1 LKINRYLNQINKKK
15 KNIIIFFLFLFAAYS
30 SITIGQSWDEAF
42 HLLQGKITADYLVTF
57 GYIDNPL
64 YYREY
69 YSPIYF
75 SFTYLITNLF
85 PNSLEIQI
93 NHLIN
98 TTISFT
104 ALFGLA
110 KITRKLFNKK
120 TSYFAFLILFFY
132 PIFFGHM
139 GINSKDIIL
148 ATCHVWITYLTLSYL
163 KKQDVNAS
171 LNKYII
177 CISILAAIGSGIQ
190 LLFLGTF
197 MTIFFFVLADIFFL
211 KKFSNVNFD
220 KFKFLIDLLKCFMIF
235 YFLLVL
241 FWIDVHPNILVL
253 PFEIVAKL
261 FADDYLTGWSYNLVN
276 GNYSFSNN
284 VPKTYFL
291 INIFFKTPIYII
303 VLYCFFV
310 FILFFHKSYFKIKFK
325 HHIYKLLFI
334 LSIIIFPNFLIIFLT
349 MPIYDG
355 IRLFLWS
362 LPYLVII
369 PSLTLSFLIDNS
381 NLKISKISFL
391 ILPILI
397 VYFIYNFLLIT
408 PYQYTYLNLFA
419 GKAKNNYK
427 KFENDY
433 WGTSAEELIKNM
445 NFKKNYKTNVTV
457 CGFNHGVVK
466 RYLKKH
472 GYNNLTLTEPEKA
485 KYIFM
490 TNRTL
495 AKEILKTGE
504 NNITNCFEKYVG
516 IEIATVKR
524 NGKKISVIR
533 EIN

>member
-1 LKINRYLNQINKKK
+1 M
-15 KNIIIFFLFLFAAYS
+15 FAAYS
-30 SITIGQSWDEAF
+30 SVTIGSSWDESF
-42 HLLQGKITADYLVTF
+42 HLLQGKITLDYLITF
-57 GYIDNPL
+57 GYVNIPL
-64 YYREY
+64 FYREF

-85 PNSLEIQI
+85 PNSLEIQV

-110 KITRKLFNKK
+110 KITRLLFNKK

-139 GINSKDIIL
+139 GINGKDIIL
-148 ATCHVWITYLTLSYL
+148 ATCHVWITYLIISYL
-163 KKQDVNAS
+163 KKQNAKTS

-190 LLFLGTF
+190 LLFLGSLI
-197 MTIFFFVLADIFFL
+197 TIFLFVLTDIFFI
-211 KKFSNVNFD
+211 KKISNINFD
-220 KFKFLIDLLKCFMIF
+220 KFKFLVDLLKCFTIF
-235 YFLLVL
+235 YFLLIL

-253 PFEIVAKL
+253 PFEIISKL
-261 FADDYLTGWSYNLVN
+261 FADDYWTGWSYNLVN
-276 GNYSFSNN
+276 GNYFFSNEI
-284 VPKTYFL
+284 PKSYYI

-310 FILFFHKSYFKIKFK
+310 FILFFHKNYFKIKFK
-325 HHIYKLLFI
+325 YHIYKLFLI
-334 LSIIIFPNFLIIFLT
+334 LSIIILPNFLIIFLS

-355 IRLFLWS
+355 VRLFLWS

-391 ILPILI
+391 ILPILM
-397 VYFIYNFLLIT
+397 VFFIYNFLLIT

-419 GKAKNNYK
+419 GSANNNYK

-445 NFKKNYKTNVTV
+445 NFKKNYEANISV
-457 CGFNHGVVK
+457 CGLNHAVVK

-472 GYNNLTLTEPEKA
+472 GYNNLTLTQPEKA
-485 KYIFM
+485 QYIFM

-495 AKEILKTGE
+495 ANEILKASE
-504 NNITNCFEKYVG
+504 NNISNCFEKYVG
-516 IEIATVKR
+516 VEIAAVKR
-524 NGKKISVIR
+524 NGNKISVVR

>member
-1 LKINRYLNQINKKK
+1 MKTNRYLNRIKKK
-15 KNIIIFFLFLFAAYS
+15 NNIIIFFLFLFAAYS
-30 SITIGQSWDEAF
+30 SVTIGQSWDESF
-42 HLLQGKITADYLVTF
+42 HLLQGKITLDYLITL
-57 GYIDNPL
+57 GYVDVPL
-64 YYREY
+64 FYREF

-98 TTISFT
+98 TLASFT
-104 ALFGLA
+104 ALYGVA
-110 KITRKLFNKK
+110 KITKKLFNKN
-120 TSYFAFLILFFY
+120 TSYYAFLILFFY

-139 GINSKDIIL
+139 GINGKDIIL
-148 ATCHVWITYLTLSYL
+148 ATCHVWITYLILRYL
-163 KKQDVNAS
+163 EKQNVKTN
-171 LNKYII
+171 LNKYIVY
-177 CISILAAIGSGIQ
+177 ISILAAIGSGIQ
-190 LLFLGTF
+190 LLFLGSL
-197 MTIFFFVLADIFFL
+197 MTIIFFVFADIFFI
-211 KKFSNVNFD
+211 KKFTNINFD
-220 KFKFLIDLLKCFMIF
+220 KFKFLIDLLKCFTFF

-253 PFEIVAKL
+253 PLEIIAKL
-261 FADDYLTGWSYNLVN
+261 FADDFWTGWSYNLVN
-276 GNYSFSNN
+276 GNYFFSND
-284 VPKTYFL
+284 VPKSYFL

-303 VLYCFFV
+303 VLYCFFI

-325 HHIYKLLFI
+325 QHIYKLFFI
-334 LSIIIFPNFLIIFLT
+334 LSIIMFPNFLIIFLSI
-349 MPIYDG
+349 PIYDG
-355 IRLFLWS
+355 VRLFLWS

-369 PSLTLSFLIDNS
+369 PSLAFSFLIDNS

-419 GKAKNNYK
+419 GSANNNYK

-433 WGTSAEELIKNM
+433 WGASAEELIKNM
-445 NFKKNYKTNVTV
+445 NFKKNYKSNIAV
-457 CGFNHGVVK
+457 CGFSHGVVK

-495 AKEILKTGE
+495 AKEIPKTGE